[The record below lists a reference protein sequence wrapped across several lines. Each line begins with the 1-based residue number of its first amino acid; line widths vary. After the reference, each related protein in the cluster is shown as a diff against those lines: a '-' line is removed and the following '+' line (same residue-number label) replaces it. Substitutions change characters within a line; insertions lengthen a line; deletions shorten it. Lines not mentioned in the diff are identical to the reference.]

1 MRAQTLEVEDSIYDV
16 VVPIEE
22 VVEIREGKRK
32 LVKRKLLPGYVLVR
46 MDINDRSWSVVRD
59 TPGVTS
65 FVGNE
70 GHPTPVKHRDVAK
83 FLMPPETAAETS
95 EAEKAVVADGEK
107 VVASPTPS
115 TANTIEVDYQVDE
128 VVTILTGP
136 FASISATISE
146 IDAQGGKLTGMI
158 SFMGREMPVELT
170 FDQVEKIN

>member
-1 MRAQTLEVEDSIYDV
+1 M
-16 VVPIEE
+16 
-22 VVEIREGKRK
+22 
-32 LVKRKLLPGYVLVR
+32 
-46 MDINDRSWSVVRD
+46 
-59 TPGVTS
+59 
-65 FVGNE
+65 
-70 GHPTPVKHRDVAK
+70 
-83 FLMPPETAAETS
+83 
-95 EAEKAVVADGEK
+95 
-107 VVASPTPS
+107 ASPTPS